1 MSALGRARQFIGF
14 EGGTQ
19 YPILYECIAR
29 RTARSANS
37 GMTIPPLQPGSL
49 SVSENAR
56 PIPNFCPNAE
66 LIIPVSCGAASVQG
80 LVMVENS
87 GVVQFSCPECGKC
100 AEVHKMSSTLDFNPW
115 IDISVKC
122 ERGFDEMR
130 LNECPGLWPEYV
142 RADRRK
148 RGVE

>member
-49 SVSENAR
+49 SVSEKAR

-66 LIIPVSCGAASVQG
+66 SKFPYRVERQACRVWSWSRIAASCSLAV
-80 LVMVENS
+80 LNAAS
-87 GVVQFSCPECGKC
+87 APKC
-100 AEVHKMSSTLDFNPW
+100 T
-115 IDISVKC
+115 KC
-122 ERGFDEMR
+122 HQH
-130 LNECPGLWPEYV
+130 
-142 RADRRK
+142 
-148 RGVE
+148 

>member
-56 PIPNFCPNAE
+56 PIPNFC
-66 LIIPVSCGAASVQG
+66 LDSSRIVW
-80 LVMVENS
+80 S
-87 GVVQFSCPECGKC
+87 GKR
-100 AEVHKMSSTLDFNPW
+100 A
-115 IDISVKC
+115 
-122 ERGFDEMR
+122 GFGHGRE
-130 LNECPGLWPEYV
+130 
-142 RADRRK
+142 
-148 RGVE
+148 